1 MSFSK
6 EIWGNNIWYLFHG
19 IARKINEKKFK
30 ENKEDIIFIFK
41 NICNTLPCP
50 ECSKDAIIALNK
62 VNFNLINNK
71 DDFELLIF
79 NFHNS
84 VNKKLKKPEFEFKDL
99 YNKYNNINID
109 ALYNNFYIIY
119 SQNTNIPQLMNNSF
133 HRHII
138 FPKIKESLLKI
149 RPYLL

>member
-84 VNKKLKKPEFEFKDL
+84 VNKRTGKKDVPLDFIVQYKDVNMLKAWIFFEQNFFSYYKVNRSFNSWQRNSAQEELKKFFKENWSKL
-99 YNKYNNINID
+99 
-109 ALYNNFYIIY
+109 F
-119 SQNTNIPQLMNNSF
+119 S
-133 HRHII
+133 
-138 FPKIKESLLKI
+138 
-149 RPYLL
+149 

>member
-41 NICNTLPCP
+41 NISNTLPCP

-62 VNFNLINNK
+62 VNFNLIDK
-71 DDFELLIF
+71 DTFLFGYGLAQIIPGPLFTFSGFLGTSMDLSQHKIF
-79 NFHNS
+79 
-84 VNKKLKKPEFEFKDL
+84 
-99 YNKYNNINID
+99 
-109 ALYNNFYIIY
+109 
-119 SQNTNIPQLMNNSF
+119 MG
-133 HRHII
+133 II
-138 FPKIKESLLKI
+138 FEKK
-149 RPYLL
+149 